1 MASCQLEKP
10 EKEDASCSITRTNNN
25 SNTNSNNNDDSICVR
40 GVVISVIEIILG
52 LDWVYIGT
60 LEVEWKQLFRV

>member
-10 EKEDASCSITRTNNN
+10 EKEDASCSTTSTNNN
-25 SNTNSNNNDDSICVR
+25 SNTSSNNNDNTNCVG
-40 GVVISVIEIILG
+40 GVVMSVIEIILG

-60 LEVEWKQLFRV
+60 LEIEWK